1 MDTVEMGR
9 RRWRQGDVSE
19 LSKSKDSECDSV
31 QVVPLHEGSQTMGP
45 GPCKLP
51 TSGQEVNVNVTFF
64 INFTLFHLLI
74 YERDLVGHFRMIKS
88 CSKLTYSV

>member
-1 MDTVEMGR
+1 MNTVEMGR
-9 RRWRQGDVSE
+9 RRGRQGDVSE

-51 TSGQEVNVNVTFF
+51 ASGQEVNVNNNNILLLCHFF
-64 INFTLFHLLI
+64 H
-74 YERDLVGHFRMIKS
+74 
-88 CSKLTYSV
+88 